1 VTRLI
6 DSPLLDAGHPWRAS
20 SASSAS
26 SAPPRSL
33 RDPSAPSAL
42 SALSPSQLRD
52 AVEPSPCPLV

>member
-6 DSPLLDAGHPWRAS
+6 DSPLLDAGHPWH
-20 SASSAS
+20 ASSAS

-52 AVEPSPCPLV
+52 AANQVHARS